1 MKVELFP
8 FQQKAV
14 KNLRMFAAISK
25 ATYPVTS
32 VSQVTSFTAPTGA
45 GKTIMIAAFVESVYS
60 SDENYPAQPDA
71 IFVWLSDSPELNQQS
86 KNKFAEKT
94 NSQKKFVEGHSFTEE
109 EWQKFLNSG
118 SGTDPKKAAAFS
130 RLEELR
136 KNNSVHFSPDTDWK
150 KEIAEAACEK
160 YGYFN

>member
-1 MKVELFP
+1 MLALRQEAIELLNELP
-8 FQQKAV
+8 ENLLAEVVQ
-14 KNLRMFAAISK
+14 NLR
-25 ATYPVTS
+25 
-32 VSQVTSFTAPTGA
+32 
-45 GKTIMIAAFVESVYS
+45 
-60 SDENYPAQPDA
+60 D
-71 IFVWLSDSPELNQQS
+71 L

-94 NSQKKFVEGHSFTEE
+94 NSQKKFVEGHSFTEK

-130 RLEELR
+130 RLEKLR
-136 KNNSVHFSPDTDWK
+136 KNNSVLFSPDTDWK

>member
-1 MKVELFP
+1 MLALRQEAIELLNELP
-8 FQQKAV
+8 ENLLAEVVQ
-14 KNLRMFAAISK
+14 NLR
-25 ATYPVTS
+25 
-32 VSQVTSFTAPTGA
+32 
-45 GKTIMIAAFVESVYS
+45 
-60 SDENYPAQPDA
+60 D
-71 IFVWLSDSPELNQQS
+71 L